1 MKSHKLFRY
10 SFSACM
16 GGALLLVTSTA
27 FAQTNTQYSLGAK
40 LDASTWKGDN
50 PGGASFEAKSPM
62 LGLEAKIQHA
72 KWFGG
77 LTLTGGEF
85 KFDTLA
91 PTRPSNPLPTGSEP
105 TTIKRG
111 EVDLVLGYRFWSRI
125 SLFLDLKNVTNEW
138 DTDGYKIEYTGLG
151 IGITGFHPL
160 SPEWTLFGNFGFLPM
175 NIKADGQEVGDT
187 TRSAL
192 NAGFLYRLNSRF
204 NLRIGLQSQ
213 TQTDKYDNGGKQ
225 THSIGSLM
233 FGINA
238 AL

>member
-10 SFSACM
+10 SFSTCM

-40 LDASTWKGDN
+40 LDVSTWKGDN
-50 PGGASFEAKSPM
+50 PGGASFKAESPM

-91 PTRPSNPLPTGSEP
+91 PTRPTRPLPTGSGP

-160 SPEWTLFGNFGFLPM
+160 TPEWTLFGNFGFLPM
-175 NIKADGQEVGDT
+175 NIKADGQEVGDA

-192 NAGFLYRLNSRF
+192 NVGFLYRLNSRF
-204 NLRIGLQSQ
+204 NLRVGLQSQ
-213 TQTDKYDNGGKQ
+213 TQTDKYDSGGKQ
-225 THSIGSLM
+225 THNIGALM